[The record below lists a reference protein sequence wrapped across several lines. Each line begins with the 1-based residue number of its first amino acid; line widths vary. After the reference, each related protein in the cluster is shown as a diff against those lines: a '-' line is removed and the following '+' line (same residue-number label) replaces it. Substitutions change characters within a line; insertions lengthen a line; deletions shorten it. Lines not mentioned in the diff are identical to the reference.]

1 MFCPLQLVLIPTL
14 LACSLGLN
22 DFSASPAELT
32 VHVGDSAL
40 MGCVFWNLEGKHLTK
55 VDWML
60 SPGKH
65 AEDEYVLYY
74 YGNLSVPVGRFRN
87 RVVLAGDL
95 LQKDGSLLL
104 QDVQEADQGTYT
116 CEIRLESES
125 KVLKSKVVL
134 HVLPEEPKEVTV
146 HVGDSALMRC
156 IFHSTEKKRL
166 TQVDWMFSS
175 GEHTKEIV
183 LHYDLKFQFPER
195 YFPYQGRYQNRVN
208 LVGDISH
215 NDGSILLQRVKESDG
230 GIYNCSIHLGNLLFR
245 KTLVLHVTTEKSQTL
260 IPEIPRPE
268 LLGGNQLVIIVG
280 IVCATLL
287 LFPVLILIVKRTHW
301 NKSSLNST
309 AFVKSLEN
317 MEKAY
322 PEKHVY
328 SSITTQEVREEEEPS
343 GKSEATYMTMH
354 PVWPSLRSVPA
365 GGIPKPEHAF

>member
-1 MFCPLQLVLIPTL
+1 MFCPLQLVLIPML

-22 DFSASPAELT
+22 DFSASPPELT

-40 MGCVFWNLEGKHLTK
+40 MGCVFQNLEGKYVTK

-65 AEDEYVLYY
+65 DEYVLYY

-87 RVVLAGDL
+87 RVFLAGDL

-125 KVLKSKVVL
+125 KVLKNKVVL
-134 HVLPEEPKEVTV
+134 RVLPEEPKEITV

-183 LHYDLKFQFPER
+183 LHYDLKFHFPER

-215 NDGSILLQRVKESDG
+215 NDGSIMLQRVKESDG

-301 NKSSLNST
+301 NKRYR
-309 AFVKSLEN
+309 AFPLGLGGWGCRT
-317 MEKAY
+317 
-322 PEKHVY
+322 KHVY

-343 GKSEATYMTMH
+343 GKSEATYMTMVRMVLGH
-354 PVWPSLRSVPA
+354 RRGWE
-365 GGIPKPEHAF
+365 GYGNCGWQMCD